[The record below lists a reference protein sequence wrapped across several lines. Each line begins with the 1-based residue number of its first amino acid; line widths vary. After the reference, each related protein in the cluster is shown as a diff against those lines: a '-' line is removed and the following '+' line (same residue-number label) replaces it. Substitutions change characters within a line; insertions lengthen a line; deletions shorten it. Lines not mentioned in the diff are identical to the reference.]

1 MQSGWHPKGPQI
13 RCIMHSQRE
22 MGFDYLI
29 HNSKW
34 STLQKVRKSALQKF
48 FILPFFTSHS
58 YLFFWHNGA
67 TAHLVPTTW
76 HALSVCEPPYGE
88 PDGGIQRNHH
98 ILGPGSSAAT
108 STGTPRSLESFIWKL
123 SDPPRLLSQSLGHLQ
138 LRGIQ
143 AQQGAVPPS
152 YLSPLGCLCPE
163 TYLDMHTT
171 CAYVSAGR
179 PPWDTSRRVRLIS
192 NSGAYMSPHDTQSAS
207 KEPAYQR

>member
-1 MQSGWHPKGPQI
+1 MQTGWHPKGPLI
-13 RCIMHSQRE
+13 WCIMHSQRKI
-22 MGFDYLI
+22 GFDYSI
-29 HNSKW
+29 HILKW
-34 STLQKVRKSALQKF
+34 STWRKDRKSALQKF

-58 YLFFWHNGA
+58 YLFFWHNGV

-138 LRGIQ
+138 LRCIQ

-152 YLSPLGCLCPE
+152 YLPPLGCLCPE
-163 TYLDMHTT
+163 TYLDMHAT
-171 CAYVSAGR
+171 CAYVSAGGHCETHQ
-179 PPWDTSRRVRLIS
+179 D
-192 NSGAYMSPHDTQSAS
+192 
-207 KEPAYQR
+207 E